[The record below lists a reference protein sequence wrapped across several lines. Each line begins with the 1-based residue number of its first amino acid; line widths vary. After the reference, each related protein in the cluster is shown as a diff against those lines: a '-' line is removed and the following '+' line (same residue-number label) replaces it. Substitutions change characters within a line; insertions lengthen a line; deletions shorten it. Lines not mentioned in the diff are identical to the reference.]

1 MLEVDGLVCE
11 YGHGAGRV
19 VAVDGVSLEVR
30 EREVVA
36 LVGESGSGKSTLG
49 RAITGLLTPRAG
61 TLRWRGEILT
71 ATGRRTPAQHREIQI
86 IFQNP
91 DSSLN
96 PRHTVGQ
103 LIGRVVALFRAD
115 VAPKTRGDLIAD
127 ALREVQLDPALVSRY
142 PHQLSGGQKQ
152 RVAMARAFVARPR
165 LVICDE
171 IISGQDVS
179 VQATIL
185 ELVRTMQREHET
197 ALLFISHDLAAVRSI
212 AQYVYVLQ
220 GGRVQEHASTERLFA
235 LPAATYTRRLLSAV
249 LEPETSDGSAPAWPV
264 GQSE

>member
-1 MLEVDGLVCE
+1 
-11 YGHGAGRV
+11 
-19 VAVDGVSLEVR
+19 VR
-30 EREVVA
+30 R
-36 LVGESGSGKSTLG
+36 
-49 RAITGLLTPRAG
+49 
-61 TLRWRGEILT
+61 
-71 ATGRRTPAQHREIQI
+71 PAWAE
-86 IFQNP
+86 
-91 DSSLN
+91 
-96 PRHTVGQ
+96 
-103 LIGRVVALFRAD
+103 
-115 VAPKTRGDLIAD
+115 LIAD

-185 ELVRTMQREHET
+185 ELVRTMQREHQT

-220 GGRVQEHASTERLFA
+220 GGRVQEHAPTEQLFEA
-235 LPAATYTRRLLSAV
+235 PEAEYTRRLLAAV
-249 LEPETSDGSAPAWPV
+249 LEPERLGGELSRRDRGTSV
-264 GQSE
+264 